1 MGIADII
8 SMLVKI
14 YKILPL
20 RMFPS
25 DIYYINRKEIETMV
39 AIYLLV
45 IIVGAIV
52 GGIIGVCTTTK
63 IQNIMWEEQVDPAIR
78 LIATKMEMEID
89 EKTNELLRERGI

>member
-1 MGIADII
+1 
-8 SMLVKI
+8 
-14 YKILPL
+14 
-20 RMFPS
+20 
-25 DIYYINRKEIETMV
+25 MV

-78 LIATKMEMEID
+78 LIAIKMEMEID

>member
-1 MGIADII
+1 
-8 SMLVKI
+8 
-14 YKILPL
+14 
-20 RMFPS
+20 
-25 DIYYINRKEIETMV
+25 MV